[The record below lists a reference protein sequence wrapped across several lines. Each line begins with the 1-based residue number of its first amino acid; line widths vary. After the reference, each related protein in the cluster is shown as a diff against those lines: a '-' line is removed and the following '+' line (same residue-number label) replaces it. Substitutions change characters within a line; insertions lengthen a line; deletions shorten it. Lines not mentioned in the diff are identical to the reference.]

1 MIPLRLS
8 VSGFLSYREP
18 VEIDFS
24 PLHVAVILG
33 SNGAGKSSLL
43 DAMTWALFGKARAK
57 NGDDIVNTACA
68 GKTAYVT
75 FDFLFEDRVYRV
87 QREKALGKA
96 MKVDLFTRGTD
107 ESEWRALSGKKGL
120 ETTGQIA
127 EILRMDYETFIN
139 ASFFLQGHA
148 DQFTSAKP
156 AERKKILNRI
166 LNLDIWEAYRQAAVE
181 KQRDAETKLT
191 IIQNEIDRNQSE
203 LDEEPARLKQLEETK
218 AALKSAEEEQKLA
231 QANYNAAKSAGETL
245 RMKEQTLESYRS
257 EEKKK
262 TAAAESLEKQLDE
275 KQENLRVIE
284 KQLESKDAVTRDYL
298 ELREIKS
305 QLDAMANT
313 ALTYQTLTGRKNS
326 LTAAIEGD
334 RRRLSAI
341 LDSLERREPDYQK
354 AVEDR
359 TSLNERLAESK
370 PQADTLR
377 SECAELP
384 SLNDRLTALTQKIAE
399 AGSRKER
406 AYNTAADKKKKRNK
420 YNELAQAHSNLRAQ
434 LDEKTPVAETLRA
447 EVDQLQTVN
456 NRLNV
461 LASDIG
467 RLEEHK
473 NQLHKEANEKKTKLE
488 TYKNEMG
495 APCPVCGRDLDE
507 AHFAEY
513 SKEVEAEIQKLR
525 EAWSDDNIKL
535 KELESEKA
543 EKNQKKQKLEGKQS
557 NLNELDRQINKLQT
571 QLESAANSIAEL
583 TREETEAFELL
594 FIDVLPPADCG
605 ELLDEAIEILHGQ
618 YIKENEN
625 INSLKSEQ
633 EEKTAKQHSLQEKQD
648 NLNKIE
654 KDITQWNARLDS
666 AEKTIETWEKSDK
679 AELEKLRREVPAGEF
694 ALKERAELASVEKQ
708 ITDLN
713 YDQAAHE
720 DLKRRQESLSDAE
733 SRYQALQQ
741 AAGAESLARDAVNN
755 FETQLKTAREE
766 LQGITEKR
774 TAAEEDLET
783 YRQTVPDLEEASLA
797 LENASEAVTKFNQD
811 VGVANQLVSSLDGVR
826 KSLEKNKLKEKEAN
840 ELINNYKELV
850 KAFSGKGIP
859 ALLMEQALPE
869 LEEKANDILQ
879 QLSDGEMSLQFR
891 TETDY
896 ASKSAE
902 GKKQTLDILI
912 SDAYGT
918 RDYDMF
924 SGGEAF
930 RINFSVRL
938 ALSKLLARR
947 AGSRLQTLVID
958 EGFGSQDEEGRQRL
972 IDAINTVSNEF
983 EKILI
988 ISHLPELK
996 EAFPSSIE
1004 VTKDASGSH
1013 AEVRP

>member
-181 KQRDAETKLT
+181 KQRDAENKLT
-191 IIQNEIDRNQSE
+191 LIQAEIDRNQSE
-203 LDEEPARLKQLEETK
+203 LDEEPERLKNLDETK
-218 AALKSAEEEQKLA
+218 AALKSAEEARNTA

-245 RMKEQTLESYRS
+245 RTKEQMLESYRS

-262 TAAAESLEKQLDE
+262 AASAESLEKQLAE
-275 KQENLRVIE
+275 KQENLRGIE

-298 ELREIKS
+298 ELQTIKS
-305 QLDAMANT
+305 QLDALAVT
-313 ALTYQTLTGRKNS
+313 AVTYQTLTGRKNS
-326 LTAAIEGD
+326 LTASIEGD

-341 LDSLERREPDYQK
+341 LDSLERREPEYQNAIK
-354 AVEDR
+354 ER
-359 TSLNERLAESK
+359 TSLGEQLAESK
-370 PQADTLR
+370 PQAETLR
-377 SECAELP
+377 AECAELP
-384 SLNDRLTALTQKIAE
+384 SLNERLNTLTQKIAE

-406 AYNTAADKKKKRNK
+406 LGGVEKDKQRKREQYAK
-420 YNELAQAHSNLRAQ
+420 WAKDRLEYQAQ
-434 LDEKTPVAETLRA
+434 LDKLNPKAEALRA
-447 EVDQLQTVN
+447 ECAHLPAVSE
-456 NRLNV
+456 RLTAIAV
-461 LASDIG
+461 EKSEVKSHRDHLGEQA
-467 RLEEHK
+467 
-473 NQLHKEANEKKTKLE
+473 QEKKDKRE
-488 TYKNEMG
+488 NYKNGLGM
-495 APCPVCGRDLDE
+495 PCPVCGRDLDE
-507 AHFAEY
+507 AHFEVY
-513 SKEVEAEIQKLR
+513 SKEIEAEIEDLR
-525 EAWSDDNIKL
+525 GQYRNDSRRLD
-535 KELESEKA
+535 ELESEKTQKA
-543 EKNQKKQKLEGKQS
+543 QKKQDLEEKQKKLAD
-557 NLNELDRQINKLQT
+557 LDKQINKLQT
-571 QLESAANSIAEL
+571 QLESAANSITEL
-583 TREETEAFELL
+583 TREETEAFERL

-605 ELLDEAIEILHGQ
+605 ELLDEAIEILHGR
-618 YIKENEN
+618 YLEEDAN
-625 INSLKSEQ
+625 ITALKSEQ
-633 EEKTAKQHSLQEKQD
+633 EEKSAKQRSLQDKQN
-648 NLNKIE
+648 NLNEIE
-654 KDITQWNARLDS
+654 KNITQWNARLDS

-679 AELEKLRREVPAGEF
+679 AELEKLRREVPSGQF
-694 ALKERAELASVEKQ
+694 ALGERAELASVEKQ

-755 FETQLKTAREE
+755 FKTQLKTAREE

-774 TAAEEDLET
+774 AAAETELET
-783 YRQTVPDLEEASLA
+783 YRQTVPDLDEASLA
-797 LENASEAVTKFNQD
+797 LENASEAVAKFNQD
-811 VGVANQLVSSLDGVR
+811 VGIASQLVSSLDGVR
-826 KSLEKNKLKEKEAN
+826 DSLKKAKLKEKETN
-840 ELINNYKELV
+840 ELINDYKELV